1 MKLRANFAP
10 RPPAPAPR
18 PKAPPESA
26 RTDDSVSPAARNL
39 ALAYRLDAMIANG
52 LLADYTAAARLL
64 GVSQVRVT
72 HLMSMLLLAPTI
84 QDAILAGTLAPG
96 DKDLRRLARIA
107 DWTEQLAQVAECR
120 RRRQRRQP
128 ARAVAG
134 ATTESSAGRAGTVC
148 SPTPSQEASS

>member
-1 MKLRANFAP
+1 MKLRATFAP
-10 RPPAPAPR
+10 RPPAPSPR
-18 PKAPPESA
+18 TKAPIELG
-26 RTDDSVSPAARNL
+26 RTDPSASPAARNL
-39 ALAYRLDAMIANG
+39 ALAYRLDALIENG
-52 LLADYTAAARLL
+52 LLADYTAVARLL

-128 ARAVAG
+128 ARATAG
-134 ATTESSAGRAGTVC
+134 TPTESSTGRSGTVC
-148 SPTPSQEASS
+148 PPTPSQEASS